1 MRLQAI
7 SDVLNPISP
16 LANLSL
22 SAPHRVLVVGCAYG
36 GLSAVVNLLDCDKG
50 KARDNYYPEAP
61 NFKEQRSKKGVEVT
75 VLDERDGYFHS
86 VGAPLAH
93 TAPKHTVN
101 MWKRFSHT
109 NELRSQRNLNFKH
122 GSLKRVDP
130 EAKVAEWQDRSGK
143 TQHQA
148 YDYLIMATGLKRH
161 WPAVPKS
168 GSYEEYLKDGKAFI
182 SKIVGGDPKRPQEG
196 RKVVVIGAGA
206 VGIEFAGEIKTYY
219 PGIDVTLIHSRDQV
233 LSSEPL
239 PSDVK
244 DKVKDIL
251 VEEGVK
257 VITGNRAAI
266 TELPSG
272 EFEVKLANG
281 NVLTADFVIDSTRKG
296 EPTTDPLPDACLNK
310 DKEIKVNLDLSFQD
324 VIPNAA
330 SHFGVGDVVQW
341 SGIKRAGSAMVMGQ
355 TAAVNIY
362 AAILNSENINA
373 PAEDQYKPLKLNKWE
388 PVIGIAIGKQ
398 CLTWGSE
405 SGMKYGVE
413 VMQGYFGDDLG
424 WAGNLKYIGL
434 TDVEEEKETEKPRT
448 VRMGEVGV
456 QEISAAA

>member
-1 MRLQAI
+1 MRLQGI
-7 SDVLNPISP
+7 SDAPNPISP

-36 GLSAVVNLLDCDKG
+36 GISAVVNLLDCAQGKG
-50 KARDNYYPEAP
+50 LRESYIPETTY
-61 NFKEQRSKKGVEVT
+61 FKNKRSKQGVEIT

-93 TAPKHTVN
+93 VAPKHTVN
-101 MWKRFSHT
+101 MWKRFSHC
-109 NELRSQRNLNFKH
+109 NELRQSNLHFRH

-130 EAKVAEWQDRSGK
+130 EAKVAEWQDRNGK

-148 YDYLIMATGLKRH
+148 YDYLVMATGLKRH

-182 SKIVGGDPKRPQEG
+182 SKIVGGDPQNPQEG
-196 RKVVVIGAGA
+196 RRVVVIGAGA
-206 VGIEFAGEIKTYY
+206 VGIEFAGEIKNYY
-219 PGIDVTLIHSRDQV
+219 PGIKVTLIHSRNQV

-239 PSDVK
+239 PADVK

-251 VEEGVK
+251 VEEGVE
-257 VITGNRAAI
+257 VITGSRAAI
-266 TELPSG
+266 MELSNG
-272 EFEVKLANG
+272 EFEVKFADER
-281 NVLTADFVIDSTRKG
+281 VLTADFVIDSTRKG
-296 EPTTDPLPDACLNK
+296 EPTTDPLPKACLNK
-310 DKEIKVNLDLSFQD
+310 DKEVQVELDLSFKD
-324 VIPNAA
+324 TIPNAA
-330 SHFGVGDVVQW
+330 SHFGVGDVVEW

-355 TAAVNIY
+355 TAAHNIY
-362 AAILNSENINA
+362 ADILNSESKNTS
-373 PAEDQYKPLKLNKWE
+373 AEEKYKHIKLSKWE

-413 VMQGYFGDDLG
+413 VMEGYFGNDLG
-424 WAGNLKYIGL
+424 WAGNLKYVGL
-434 TDVEEEKETEKPRT
+434 TDVEEDKEPEKPEA
-448 VRMGEVGV
+448 VKLGEVSV
-456 QEISAAA
+456 EISAAA

>member
-1 MRLQAI
+1 
-7 SDVLNPISP
+7 
-16 LANLSL
+16 
-22 SAPHRVLVVGCAYG
+22 
-36 GLSAVVNLLDCDKG
+36 
-50 KARDNYYPEAP
+50 
-61 NFKEQRSKKGVEVT
+61 
-75 VLDERDGYFHS
+75 
-86 VGAPLAH
+86 
-93 TAPKHTVN
+93 

-109 NELRSQRNLNFKH
+109 NELRSQKNLQFKH

-130 EAKVAEWQDRSGK
+130 EAKVAEWQDRNGK

-148 YDYLIMATGLKRH
+148 YDYLIMSTGLKRH

-182 SKIVGGDPKRPQEG
+182 SKIVGGDSKKPQEG

-206 VGIEFAGEIKTYY
+206 VGIEFSGEIKNYY

-251 VEEGVK
+251 IEEGVK
-257 VITGNRAAI
+257 VITGNRANI
-266 TELPSG
+266 TERPSG
-272 EFEVKLANG
+272 DFEVKLANG
-281 NVLTADFVIDSTRKG
+281 TVVTADFVIDSTRKG

-310 DKEIKVNLDLSFQD
+310 DKEVLVNLDLSFQD
-324 VIPNAA
+324 KIPNAA
-330 SHFGVGDVVQW
+330 SHFGVGDVVEW

-355 TAAVNIY
+355 TAAHNIF
-362 AAILNSENINA
+362 AAILNSENTKTSSG
-373 PAEDQYKPLKLNKWE
+373 ERYEPLKLEKWE

-398 CLTWGSE
+398 CLTWGRE
-405 SGMKYGVE
+405 PGMKYGIE

-424 WAGNLKYIGL
+424 WAGNLKYMGL
-434 TDVEEEKETEKPRT
+434 TDVEEQKEPVKPEA
-448 VRMGEVGV
+448 VKMGEVGV
-456 QEISAAA
+456 QEVSAAA

>member
-50 KARDNYYPEAP
+50 KARENYYPEAP
-61 NFKEQRSKKGVEVT
+61 NFKEQRSKKGVEIT

-130 EAKVAEWQDRSGK
+130 EAKVAEWLDRSGK

-168 GSYEEYLKDGKAFI
+168 GTYEEYLKDGKAFI
-182 SKIVGGDPKRPQEG
+182 SKIVGGDPKRPQQG
-196 RKVVVIGAGA
+196 RRVVVIGAGA

-219 PGIDVTLIHSRDQV
+219 PGIDVKLIHSRDQV

-251 VEEGVK
+251 VEEGVE

-266 TELPSG
+266 TELPGG

-281 NVLTADFVIDSTRKG
+281 TVLTADFVIDSTRKG
-296 EPTTDPLPDACLNK
+296 EPTTGPLPDACLNK

-324 VIPNAA
+324 TIPNAA
-330 SHFGVGDVVQW
+330 SHFGVGDVVEW

-362 AAILNSENINA
+362 ADILNSERLNA
-373 PAEDQYKPLKLNKWE
+373 PAEEQYRPLKLNKWE

-405 SGMKYGVE
+405 PGMKYGEE

-434 TDVEEEKETEKPRT
+434 TDVEVEKEPEKPQA
-448 VRMGEVGV
+448 VKMGEVGV
-456 QEISAAA
+456 QQISAAA